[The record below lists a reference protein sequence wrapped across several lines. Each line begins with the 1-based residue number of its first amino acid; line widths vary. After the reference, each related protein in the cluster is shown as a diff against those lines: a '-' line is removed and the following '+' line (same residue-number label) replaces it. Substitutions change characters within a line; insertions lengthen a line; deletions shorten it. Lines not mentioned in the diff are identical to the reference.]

1 MGAYGKYIISKK
13 HTALVCCVFS
23 FICLFI
29 SLEPIYAT
37 GGDTA
42 KASPSQLISLTKQI
56 NAGKSVDDKNL
67 SKLVDELFDMETI
80 PEGLIDEVNTA
91 IIKARSKNTCTHI
104 KNANPIPASD
114 LYSSWEINN
123 LFPKQDMLK
132 MKGDT
137 SVNLVLEGD
146 VQGDYFHPYNGV
158 VTSEFGWRDS
168 AQHNGID
175 IDLNKG
181 DKVVA
186 AFDGMVRVA
195 KNCGGFGNV
204 VIIRHYN
211 GLETV
216 YGHLSKIKVRPGQVI
231 LAGQL
236 LGLGGSTGH
245 STGSHLHF
253 ELRFKGVPI
262 NPRYLISFSG
272 QKLVSNEITI
282 KKTKWGLAAYPTHIK
297 VYQVQK
303 GDTVFDI
310 AKHYATTTTSIKEI
324 NGLPY
329 KTRLRV
335 GQVINVVQ

>member
-1 MGAYGKYIISKK
+1 MGAYGKYISKK
-13 HTALVCCVFS
+13 HTASFCCVFS
-23 FICLFI
+23 FICLFL
-29 SLEPIYAT
+29 SVEPIKAT
-37 GGDTA
+37 DTA
-42 KASPSQLISLTKQI
+42 RVVGPMPSVFKQLNTDQSLDNKH
-56 NAGKSVDDKNL
+56 L
-67 SKLVDELFDMETI
+67 SKLVDQLFDMETI
-80 PEGLIDEVNTA
+80 PEGLIDEVTTA
-91 IIKARSKNTCTHI
+91 IAKAKSKSVLSHVKSSNSF
-104 KNANPIPASD
+104 PAAD
-114 LYSSWEINN
+114 LYTSWEINN

-137 SVNLVLEGD
+137 SVNLLLQGD
-146 VQGDYFHPYNGV
+146 LQGDYFHPYNGT

-181 DKVVA
+181 DKVSS

-204 VIIRHYN
+204 VIVRHYN

-216 YGHLSKIKVRPGQVI
+216 YAHLSKIKVKPGQVI
-231 LAGQL
+231 LAGQVI
-236 LGLGGSTGH
+236 GLGGSTGH

-272 QKLVSNEITI
+272 QKLVCNEITI

-335 GQVINVVQ
+335 GQVINVIQ

>member
-1 MGAYGKYIISKK
+1 MGANGKYVNLKK
-13 HTALVCCVFS
+13 HTSLICCVFS
-23 FICLFI
+23 FICLFLSI
-29 SLEPIYAT
+29 EPINAT

-42 KASPSQLISLTKQI
+42 KGPSPTLSITKQLS
-56 NAGKSVDDKNL
+56 AGQSLDSKHLSQMVDQ
-67 SKLVDELFDMETI
+67 LFDMETI

-91 IIKARSKNTCTHI
+91 IATVKNKSVLSHV
-104 KNANPIPASD
+104 KNSSSFPAAD
-114 LYSSWEINN
+114 LYTSWEINN

-137 SVNLVLEGD
+137 SINLVLEGTM
-146 VQGDYFHPYNGV
+146 QGDYFHPYNGV

-181 DKVVA
+181 DKVAA

-204 VIIRHYN
+204 VIVRHYN

-216 YGHLSKIKVRPGQVI
+216 YGHLSKIKVKPGQVI
-231 LAGQL
+231 LAGQVI
-236 LGLGGSTGH
+236 GLGGNTGH

-272 QKLVSNEITI
+272 QKLVCNEITI

-324 NGLPY
+324 NGLAY

>member
-1 MGAYGKYIISKK
+1 MGAYGKYIILKK
-13 HTALVCCVFS
+13 HTTLVCCVFS
-23 FICLFI
+23 FICLFL
-29 SLEPIYAT
+29 SVEPIKAT
-37 GGDTA
+37 DTA
-42 KASPSQLISLTKQI
+42 RVAGPMASMFKQL
-56 NAGKSVDDKNL
+56 NAGQSLDNKHL
-67 SKLVDELFDMETI
+67 SKLVDQLFDMETI

-91 IIKARSKNTCTHI
+91 IAKTKSKSALSHLKGSNSF
-104 KNANPIPASD
+104 PAAD
-114 LYSSWEINN
+114 LYTSWEINN

-137 SVNLVLEGD
+137 SVNLLLQGD
-146 VQGDYFHPYNGV
+146 LQGDYFHPYNGT
-158 VTSEFGWRDS
+158 VTSDFGWRDS

-181 DKVVA
+181 DKVA
-186 AFDGMVRVA
+186 SAFDGMVRVA

-204 VIIRHYN
+204 VIVRHYN

-216 YGHLSKIKVRPGQVI
+216 YAHLSKIKVKPGQVI
-231 LAGQL
+231 LAGQVI
-236 LGLGGSTGH
+236 GLGGSTGH

-262 NPRYLISFSG
+262 NPRYLISFSE
-272 QKLVSNEITI
+272 QKLVCSEITL

-310 AKHYATTTTSIKEI
+310 ARHYATTTTSIKEI
-324 NGLPY
+324 NGLPN

-335 GQVINVVQ
+335 GQVINVIQ

>member
-1 MGAYGKYIISKK
+1 MGVHGKYIILKK
-13 HTALVCCVFS
+13 HTSLICCVFS
-23 FICLFI
+23 FICLFL
-29 SLEPIYAT
+29 SLESIHAT
-37 GGDTA
+37 TSGDTA
-42 KASPSQLISLTKQI
+42 KAPSSIRSITKQL
-56 NAGKSVDDKNL
+56 NAGQSLDNKHL
-67 SKLVDELFDMETI
+67 SKLVDQLFDMETI
-80 PEGLIDEVNTA
+80 PEGLIDEVSMAIATA
-91 IIKARSKNTCTHI
+91 KNKSTLALV
-104 KNANPIPASD
+104 KNSNSFPAAD
-114 LYSSWEINN
+114 LYTSWEINN

-137 SVNLVLEGD
+137 SVNLLLEGE
-146 VQGDYFHPYNGV
+146 VQGDYFHPYNGT

-181 DKVVA
+181 DKVAA

-204 VIIRHYN
+204 VIVRHYN

-216 YGHLSKIKVRPGQVI
+216 YGHLSKIKVKPGQVI
-231 LAGQL
+231 LAGQVI
-236 LGLGGSTGH
+236 GLGGNTGH

-272 QKLVSNEITI
+272 QKLVCNEITI

-310 AKHYATTTTSIKEI
+310 AKHYATTTTSIKEM

-329 KTRLRV
+329 KTRLKV

>member
-1 MGAYGKYIISKK
+1 MGANGKYILKK
-13 HTALVCCVFS
+13 HTAFICCVFS
-23 FICLFI
+23 FISILL
-29 SLEPIYAT
+29 SVEPANAT
-37 GGDTA
+37 GEDTV
-42 KASPSQLISLTKQI
+42 KTPRPITSINKQVSTGSQNLDNKHLS
-56 NAGKSVDDKNL
+56 AVVDQL
-67 SKLVDELFDMETI
+67 LDMETI
-80 PEGLIDEVNTA
+80 PEGWIEEVNTEIA
-91 IIKARSKNTCTHI
+91 KVKN
-104 KNANPIPASD
+104 KNALTHAKNPISFPSAD
-114 LYSSWEINN
+114 LYTSWEINN
-123 LFPKQDMLK
+123 LFPKEDMLK

-137 SVNLVLEGD
+137 SVRLILEGNI
-146 VQGDYFHPYNGV
+146 QGEYFHPYNGT

-181 DKVVA
+181 DKVSA

-204 VIIRHYN
+204 VIVRHYN

-216 YGHLSKIKVRPGQVI
+216 YAHLSKIKVKPGQVI
-231 LAGQL
+231 LAGQVI
-236 LGLGGSTGH
+236 GLGGNTGH

-272 QKLVSNEITI
+272 QKLVCNEITI

-335 GQVINVVQ
+335 GQVINVIQ